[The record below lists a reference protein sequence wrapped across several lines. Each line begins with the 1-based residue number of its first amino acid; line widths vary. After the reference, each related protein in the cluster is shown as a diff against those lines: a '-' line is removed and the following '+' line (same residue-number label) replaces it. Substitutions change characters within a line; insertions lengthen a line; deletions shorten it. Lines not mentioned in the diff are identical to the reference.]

1 MTRCSTESLARDEPV
16 RATASVI
23 ERFLLIEDP
32 GPWGPHVLHSA
43 RLPEVV
49 RVALR
54 HAKRTLGLRTL
65 LIRRP
70 STSRAVGGAG
80 PRRVFTVNTRRG
92 SVMRTTVDDLAE
104 LAHLDLTDPST
115 GSGSGR
121 WVPHDDPIVLVCTH
135 GKHDPCCAERG
146 RPLAAAV
153 AAAYPE
159 LTWEA
164 SHLGGDRF
172 AGNLVVLPRGDYFGR
187 LDPVSGPLA
196 VGRHLDG
203 HLDLAHHRG
212 RSTQG
217 WVAQAAEAQARVV
230 FGASGFDDVRV
241 VATTRQGDQ
250 YLVDLVVRGERVTAS
265 VTVEEREAARLTCH
279 ADADEAAP
287 NYCVELVHDHVSG
300 EGLP

>member
-1 MTRCSTESLARDEPV
+1 MTRCSTASRDRDEPV

-43 RLPEVV
+43 RLPEGV
-49 RVALR
+49 RATLR

-65 LIRRP
+65 LVRRP
-70 STSRAVGGAG
+70 STSRAAGSDGG
-80 PRRVFTVNTRRG
+80 RRVFAVNTRHG
-92 SVMRTTVDDLAE
+92 SVMRTTVDDLVE

-121 WVPHDDPIVLVCTH
+121 WSPHGDPIVLVCTH

-146 RPLAAAV
+146 RPLAASV
-153 AAAYPE
+153 AEAYPE

-172 AGNLVVLPRGDYFGR
+172 AGNLVLLPRGDYFGR

-196 VGRHLDG
+196 VARHLDG

-217 WVAQAAEAQARVV
+217 WVAQAAEAQARAA
-230 FGASGFDDVRV
+230 FGASGFDDVV
-241 VATTRQGDQ
+241 VVGSRRGEGHHV
-250 YLVDLVVRGERVTAS
+250 VDLLVFGEAVTAS
-265 VTVEEREAARLTCH
+265 VVVGSGAPARLTCH
-279 ADADEAAP
+279 AGRDEPAP
-287 NYCVELVHDHVSG
+287 TYRVVLTTAG
-300 EGLP
+300 